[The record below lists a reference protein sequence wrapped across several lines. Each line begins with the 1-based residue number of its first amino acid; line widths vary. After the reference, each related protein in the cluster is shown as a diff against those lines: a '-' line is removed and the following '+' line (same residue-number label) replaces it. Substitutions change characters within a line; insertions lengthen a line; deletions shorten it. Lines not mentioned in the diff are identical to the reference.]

1 MQVLIF
7 ATLAATALAQNN
19 SYLQQLKAFSAQGSG
34 VPATCFTGLES
45 VQTLD
50 QVVAF
55 CTTTLIPNFDATNP
69 KNCFTVASA
78 TTATT
83 VAPAPSASAS
93 SAPQKRDASSS
104 SLGDN
109 LAKDGV
115 AQAVNAVCAQ
125 AALVQKVA
133 NSDPPTGTNA
143 AYTGDS
149 KAIADFVTSNKLNVD
164 LATLVNS
171 LVKASV
177 SLKNGD
183 VQNVPGA
190 SLTGGSSNGVLVQ
203 VAPTGFQT
211 TFSGAAVLDTR
222 VINNGTVGTG
232 AVVFTLDATVKSF
245 WLAFALST
253 DGTGLTLAVNSAK
266 TTLVTYSF
274 TLKSLRRRKRDA
286 VVVILIGTA
295 PITGGAPVASA
306 TATATS
312 VSTVAASASTVA
324 ASASTVSAS
333 VSTVAASVSASA
345 ATGSSVSSSA
355 TSSTVATTTKTAPTV
370 IATGATTTAA
380 TTTTTAAGGQTQT
393 PVAGSTTTTT
403 ASINIK
409 VGAANTVG
417 VSVAAVVAAIALLL

>member
-1 MQVLIF
+1 MAAAGPMQVLIF
-7 ATLAATALAQNN
+7 ATLAATALAQN
-19 SYLQQLKAFSAQGSG
+19 SYLDQLKAFSAQGSG
-34 VPATCFTGLES
+34 VPATCFTGIES
-45 VQTLD
+45 VKTLD

-93 SAPQKRDASSS
+93 SVPKKRDASSS

-109 LAKDGV
+109 LAKNGI
-115 AQAVNAVCAQ
+115 AQSVNAVCAQ
-125 AALVQKVA
+125 ASLVNKVA

-149 KAIADFVTSNKLNVD
+149 KAIADFITSNKLNVD
-164 LATLVNS
+164 LATLVKS

-211 TFSGAAVLDTR
+211 TLSGAAVLDTR
-222 VINNGTVGTG
+222 VFNNGTVGTG

-286 VVVILIGTA
+286 VVVILIGAA
-295 PITGGAPVASA
+295 PITGGAPVATSA
-306 TATATS
+306 ATATS
-312 VSTVAASASTVA
+312 VAASASTVA
-324 ASASTVSAS
+324 ASA
-333 VSTVAASVSASA
+333 STVAASVSASA

-355 TSSTVATTTKTAPTV
+355 ASSTVATTTTAPTA

-380 TTTTTAAGGQTQT
+380 TTTTTAAGGQTQA

-403 ASINIK
+403 TSINIK